1 MGISRIRTW
10 NHSQALEQ
18 VPGSARGAQGVGAYG
33 FVSDQ
38 PVSPAELSRALLSA
52 GTVRDAGS
60 ADGPGWTGTEY
71 TFTASIS
78 GGPVSGTVYVDR
90 QGRVRR
96 LVTITPEGNAIPEGT
111 GLPEGRVTVD
121 RDLTFDDF
129 GVQAAVTAPPAS
141 QTEYTSY
148 PYWGFYF

>member
-1 MGISRIRTW
+1 
-10 NHSQALEQ
+10 LEQ